1 MPAEGG
7 IPFGPYLLQRRIARG
22 GMAEVFLAQQRGPDG
37 VDRRVAVK
45 RILPHHADAPDFI
58 QMFLAEAQLA
68 SQLGHPNIV
77 QIYDFGRVASDSF
90 IAMEFVD
97 GVHAGEVIRAGE
109 ASRLSPAMVARI
121 GADAAAALHYAH
133 ELRAPNGQPYGLVH
147 RDVSPANLM
156 LSFDGMVKLCD
167 FGIAKAVAL
176 GDRPLT
182 RPGLVK
188 GKYAYMSPEQTVG
201 TPLDG
206 RSDVYALAIVLWE
219 LLAGR
224 TLVPRGDAVAA
235 MHAIRLGNLPP
246 IGQVAP
252 WTPAPLVEAV
262 SWALATN
269 RDQRPT
275 AAQLAAV
282 LEQFLEAASESATS
296 HQLGGWLRAH
306 FPRTPAD
313 PTGEPEAT
321 EATPSTPS
329 ALSTPFAQAALSAR
343 AASSPGAPGAGN
355 LPASAIT
362 SSDETST
369 RFAVPRPS
377 PAAAAPTLIADD
389 AAQLLARS
397 GFAPLPTDEGPIFAA
412 VPSQRAA
419 TAGGSTGPAQ
429 TGFESTD
436 PPGELPVLGDAAQG
450 SATAPGMPPS
460 PRPRSPSA
468 PGMPSASPLA
478 PASSQHAPPPGV
490 SPSPRPR
497 SPSAPGMPSTLPF
510 AQPNAPA
517 AVGIPLAPSGSPFAP
532 GEKASSSP
540 PDAPSAPRVS
550 LPSLTGF
557 DHAETILRSGAFR
570 APVPSG
576 PASVPT
582 LLEGPPPP
590 PPPAQL
596 AMPVERPV
604 QMRARPM
611 PGAPMLAGRFGAP
624 QAPARLRIGRV
635 VAVAFGGVALVIA
648 IVFGAWRCSHEPRPQ
663 PSMFAPRDAGPALAP
678 STATAA
684 DPAVEDAAP
693 ADAAVSAD
701 ADADTPADADATVPA
716 GAGAPTYAAAPA
728 DAAAADAAA
737 ATATTAAAGPMATL
751 DVHTA
756 PAGATVMIRR
766 CRRAVGKCTVDR
778 ASAETPIGDCPAAPC
793 AFALPPGSYEVVVE
807 LGGAREARPVKL
819 MTDVATSLDIVF
831 KPAQLRRAGMGRLTL
846 HAPQACKALLDGK
859 TRVQAPLVD
868 YELKVG
874 AHRLELQ
881 CGRRPWPARSVT
893 IAGGKTTSVTL
904 VPR

>member
-1 MPAEGG
+1 
-7 IPFGPYLLQRRIARG
+7 
-22 GMAEVFLAQQRGPDG
+22 
-37 VDRRVAVK
+37 
-45 RILPHHADAPDFI
+45 
-58 QMFLAEAQLA
+58 
-68 SQLGHPNIV
+68 
-77 QIYDFGRVASDSF
+77 
-90 IAMEFVD
+90 
-97 GVHAGEVIRAGE
+97 
-109 ASRLSPAMVARI
+109 
-121 GADAAAALHYAH
+121 
-133 ELRAPNGQPYGLVH
+133 
-147 RDVSPANLM
+147 
-156 LSFDGMVKLCD
+156 MVKLCD

-282 LEQFLEAASESATS
+282 LEQFLAAASESATS
-296 HQLGGWLRAH
+296 HQLGSWLRAH
-306 FPRTPAD
+306 FPRAPTD

-377 PAAAAPTLIADD
+377 PAAAATTLIADD

-412 VPSQRAA
+412 APSQRAA

-436 PPGELPVLGDAAQG
+436 PPGELPVLGAAEQG
-450 SATAPGMPPS
+450 SAAAPGMPPS

-468 PGMPSASPLA
+468 PGMLSASPLA
-478 PASSQHAPPPGV
+478 PANSQHAPPPG
-490 SPSPRPR
+490 
-497 SPSAPGMPSTLPF
+497 
-510 AQPNAPA
+510 
-517 AVGIPLAPSGSPFAP
+517 
-532 GEKASSSP
+532 SSP
-540 PDAPSAPRVS
+540 PEAPSAPRVS

-590 PPPAQL
+590 PPPPPLPPPGRPPAQL
-596 AMPVERPV
+596 AMPEGRPV

-611 PGAPMLAGRFGAP
+611 PGMPMLAGRLGAP

-648 IVFGAWRCSHEPRPQ
+648 LVFGAWRCSHEPRPQ
-663 PSMFAPRDAGPALAP
+663 PSMFAPRDAGPAPAP
-678 STATAA
+678 STASAA
-684 DPAVEDAAP
+684 DPAVEDATP

-701 ADADTPADADATVPA
+701 ADADVPAD
-716 GAGAPTYAAAPA
+716 AGAPTDAAEPA
-728 DAAAADAAA
+728 DAAAAETAAA
-737 ATATTAAAGPMATL
+737 AAAETTATTAAAGPMAAL

-766 CRRAVGKCTVDR
+766 CRRAAGKCTVDR

-807 LGGAREARPVKL
+807 LGGAREVRPVKL

-846 HAPQACKALLDGK
+846 HAPPACKALLDGK

-868 YELKVG
+868 YDLKVG

>member
-1 MPAEGG
+1 
-7 IPFGPYLLQRRIARG
+7 
-22 GMAEVFLAQQRGPDG
+22 MAEVFLAQQRGPDG
-37 VDRRVAVK
+37 IDRRVAVK

-77 QIYDFGRVASDSF
+77 QIYDFGRVADDSF
-90 IAMEFVD
+90 IAMEYVD
-97 GVHAGEVIRAGE
+97 GVHAGEVIRAGD

-167 FGIAKAVAL
+167 FGIAKVVAL

-252 WTPAPLVEAV
+252 STPAPLVEAV

-296 HQLGGWLRAH
+296 HQLGSWLRTH
-306 FPRTPAD
+306 FPRTPTD

-329 ALSTPFAQAALSAR
+329 ALSTPFAQAALGAR
-343 AASSPGAPGAGN
+343 AASSPGSPGGGN

-369 RFAVPRPS
+369 RFAAPRPS
-377 PAAAAPTLIADD
+377 PAAAATTLIADD

-412 VPSQRAA
+412 APSQRAA
-419 TAGGSTGPAQ
+419 TAGGSTGPAP

-436 PPGELPVLGDAAQG
+436 PPGELPVLGAAEQG
-450 SATAPGMPPS
+450 SAAAPGMPPS

-468 PGMPSASPLA
+468 PGMLAASPLA
-478 PASSQHAPPPGV
+478 PANSQHAPPPGI
-490 SPSPRPR
+490 SPSSRPR
-497 SPSAPGMPSTLPF
+497 SPSAPGVVPAPPF
-510 AQPNAPA
+510 AQ
-517 AVGIPLAPSGSPFAP
+517 
-532 GEKASSSP
+532 ASSQHAPPGMSPSPRSRSPSTPPGASP
-540 PDAPSAPRVS
+540 PVS

-582 LLEGPPPP
+582 LLEGSPPPP
-590 PPPAQL
+590 GGPPAPL
-596 AMPVERPV
+596 AMPEERPV

-611 PGAPMLAGRFGAP
+611 PGRPMLAGRLGAP

-678 STATAA
+678 STAAA
-684 DPAVEDAAP
+684 AETAVEDAAP
-693 ADAAVSAD
+693 PDAAVSAD
-701 ADADTPADADATVPA
+701 ADADVPAD
-716 GAGAPTYAAAPA
+716 AGAPTDAAAPA
-728 DAAAADAAA
+728 DAPADAAVA
-737 ATATTAAAGPMATL
+737 ETTATATAATTAAAGRMATL

-756 PAGATVMIRR
+756 PVGATVMIRR
-766 CRRAVGKCTVDR
+766 CRRAAGKCTVDR

-807 LGGAREARPVKL
+807 LGGARELRPVKL
-819 MTDVATSLDIVF
+819 LTDVATSLDIVF
-831 KPAQLRRAGMGRLTL
+831 KPGQLRRAGMGRLTL

-859 TRVQAPLVD
+859 TRVQAPLVN
-868 YELKVG
+868 YELKAG